1 MPVNSKM
8 PGLKTTGS
16 VSWFIR
22 RVILYIMQIYCCCYC
37 LNPWCDNRE
46 LEKHDKEAGGWRS
59 EEEMAQEAESF
70 RKTWN

>member
-1 MPVNSKM
+1 M
-8 PGLKTTGS
+8 KTTDI

-22 RVILYIMQIYCCCYC
+22 RVICIMQVHFCCYC
-37 LNPWCDNRE
+37 LNPWCGNRE

-70 RKTWN
+70 RKAWN